1 MKSNDW
7 TLLERLAR
15 NPGLKVGLALGSG
28 AARGWAHA
36 GVIRALEEA
45 GIRPY
50 CCAGT
55 SMGAMVGAS
64 WASGNLD
71 ALVEAGRAL
80 DRRKVLAFLDV
91 VLPRSGLIE
100 GARLESL
107 LRRVMPQKD
116 LSEFPIPFAAVAADL
131 ATGRSVV
138 LSNGDPV
145 DAVRASISVPG
156 LFTPVARDGRHLV
169 DGGLVDPVPVVPVRA
184 MGADFV
190 IAVDVC
196 HYLAGEAPYLRH
208 GVTRVEPVDANGA
221 PAGDEVEAAAVEKEP
236 RASLLDR
243 MLSDVSFPSWFPIKV
258 DDRAVSPNL
267 IEVILSSVAM
277 AEVSIGDL
285 RLAVDRPEVL
295 VRPLVGDV
303 RFLEYHR
310 AAETIDAGYEA
321 MRVMLREP
329 AGMEPVQ
336 AAPCL

>member
-1 MKSNDW
+1 MKSAGW
-7 TLLERLAR
+7 TLPERLAR

-28 AARGWAHA
+28 AARGWSHA

-45 GIRPY
+45 GIRPVF
-50 CCAGT
+50 CAGT
-55 SMGAMVGAS
+55 SMGAIVGAA

-71 ALVEAGRAL
+71 ALVEAGLAL
-80 DRRKVLAFLDV
+80 DRRKVLSFLDV

-116 LSEFPIPFAAVAADL
+116 LSEFPVRFATVAADL

-138 LSNGDPV
+138 IADGDPV
-145 DAVRASISVPG
+145 EAVRASISVPG
-156 LFTPVARDGRHLV
+156 LFTPVARGGTYLV

-196 HYLAGEAPYLRH
+196 HFLAGEAPYLRH
-208 GVTRVEPVDANGA
+208 GASRTEPDVADVA
-221 PAGDEVEAAAVEKEP
+221 PAGDEAELNAAEKEP

-243 MLSDVSFPSWFPIKV
+243 MLGEVSFPSWFPLRF
-258 DDRAVSPNL
+258 DDRTIAPNL
-267 IEVILSSVAM
+267 IEVLLSSVAM

-285 RLAVDRPEVL
+285 RLAVDRPELL

-303 RFLEYHR
+303 RFLEFHR
-310 AAETIDAGYEA
+310 AAESIDAGYEA
-321 MRVMLREP
+321 MRAMLREP
-329 AGMEPVQ
+329 AGADGFG
-336 AAPCL
+336 AAQYL